1 MKNKYTISEIK
12 ERLKGID
19 NEKNDLFQSFLLDE
33 RKGVQT
39 AIRSW
44 RKDRKKE
51 FDLIQQF
58 NDMNVLENNLIEE
71 GYSLIGGIDEVG
83 RGPLAGPIVSAVVVL
98 DPSKKIIG
106 LNDSKQLSEKK
117 RHELF
122 KQIKEEA
129 WGYGIGYA
137 SVSEIDH
144 YNIYQATKLAMKRAV
159 ENNTTEIEQL
169 LVDAMT
175 VDTSIPQQSIIKGD
189 SKSNSIAAASI
200 LAKVTRDELM
210 KEYEKQFPGYD
221 FSNNAGYGTKKHL
234 EGLNQ
239 LGPCSIHRTTF
250 SPVKSLL

>member
-1 MKNKYTISEIK
+1 MKNKYTVSEVK
-12 ERLKGID
+12 EQLKVID
-19 NEKNDLFQSFLLDE
+19 TEENDLFQSFLLDD

-44 RKDRKKE
+44 RKKQEQHLK
-51 FDLIQQF
+51 LMKQF
-58 NDMNVLENNLIEE
+58 QEMNVLENDLMEK

-83 RGPLAGPIVSAVVVL
+83 RGPLAGPVVSAVVVL

-122 KQIKEEA
+122 NQIKEEA
-129 WGYGIGYA
+129 WAYGIG
-137 SVSEIDH
+137 SVSPSEIDQ
-144 YNIYQATKLAMKRAV
+144 YNIYQATKLAMKRAID
-159 ENNTTEIEQL
+159 NNTSDIEHL

-175 VDTSIPQQSIIKGD
+175 VDTSISQQSIIKGD

-210 KEYEKQFPGYD
+210 KEYERQFPGYD
-221 FSNNAGYGTKKHL
+221 FSNNVGYGTKKHL

-239 LGPCSIHRTTF
+239 LGPCPIHRKTF